1 MTYTKKS
8 HLPNCQTNLGLA
20 RLLTKTNLIL
30 IKNINIIEIEQFFR
44 INISSTQHKSLKRSQ
59 RSTNTWKSESFK
71 K

>member
-30 IKNINIIEIEQFFR
+30 IKNTNIIEIEQFFL
-44 INISSTQHKSLKRSQ
+44 INISSTQHKSLKGSQ
-59 RSTNTWKSESFK
+59 RLTNT
-71 K
+71 